1 MHLVPLKEKSNFV
14 YKDGKPTESKHV
26 DLKCFRKSE
35 LLLFAV
41 LVLKKTFVVVFVC
54 KHNKRR
60 SGTMWVT
67 TNKCISVASALDE
80 VLKNKILILF
90 DWISFEVF
98 GYIVYTI
105 YRNSKHHGSFE

>member
-90 DWISFEVF
+90 DWIKPLRYSAIY
-98 GYIVYTI
+98 YIQKFKA
-105 YRNSKHHGSFE
+105 SWLF

>member
-41 LVLKKTFVVVFVC
+41 LVLKFFFVVVFVC

-90 DWISFEVF
+90 DWIKPFSYLAIY
-98 GYIVYTI
+98 YIKKYKA
-105 YRNSKHHGSFE
+105 SWLF

>member
-1 MHLVPLKEKSNFV
+1 MHLEIAFSSTKKSNFV

-35 LLLFAV
+35 LLLFVV
-41 LVLKKTFVVVFVC
+41 LVLKKLFVVVFVC

-67 TNKCISVASALDE
+67 
-80 VLKNKILILF
+80 LI
-90 DWISFEVF
+90 
-98 GYIVYTI
+98 
-105 YRNSKHHGSFE
+105 NA